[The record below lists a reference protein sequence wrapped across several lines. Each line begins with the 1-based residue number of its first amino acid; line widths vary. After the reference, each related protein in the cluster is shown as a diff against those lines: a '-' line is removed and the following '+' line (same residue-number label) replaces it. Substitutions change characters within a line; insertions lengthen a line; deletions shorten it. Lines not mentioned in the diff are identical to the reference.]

1 MQEYEYF
8 HNSQEGQ
15 LKFGEWLGEFD
26 WSSVLACPTPS
37 MKVEKLHV
45 ILEKGMKRSFSLIKK
60 KKTSEPAWMSEKN
73 SETYSKEK
81 KSF

>member
-1 MQEYEYF
+1 MGKNGVTLYSLKMQEYEYF

-37 MKVEKLHV
+37 IVV
-45 ILEKGMKRSFSLIKK
+45 ITLGPTFQQ
-60 KKTSEPAWMSEKN
+60 
-73 SETYSKEK
+73 
-81 KSF
+81 F